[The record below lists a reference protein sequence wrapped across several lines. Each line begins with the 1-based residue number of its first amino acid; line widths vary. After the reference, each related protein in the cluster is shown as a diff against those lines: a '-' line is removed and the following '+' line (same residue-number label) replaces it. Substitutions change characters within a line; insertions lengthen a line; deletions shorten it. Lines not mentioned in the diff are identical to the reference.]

1 MQKYFKTFKMLKR
14 DAILV
19 RYGCHNKI
27 PQAGYLQQKKLIFSQ
42 FWRPEVQDQGIGSI
56 GFSQGLSG
64 L

>member
-27 PQAGYLQQKKLIFSQ
+27 PQTGYLQQKKLIISQ
-42 FWRPEVQDQGIGSI
+42 FWRLAVLVSPKASLL
-56 GFSQGLSG
+56 GL
-64 L
+64 